1 LTSQQWWQKSANPTV
16 KMLSISSKAATLF
29 LSSTHRGVEDHVPM
43 ERTFGP
49 LPESTTFPCSLL
61 GLLVWLQ

>member
-1 LTSQQWWQKSANPTV
+1 MV

-43 ERTFGP
+43 ARTFGP

>member
-1 LTSQQWWQKSANPTV
+1 MV

-29 LSSTHRGVEDHVPM
+29 LSSTHRVVVAHVPM

-61 GLLVWLQ
+61 GLPVSLR